1 MTALTG
7 TGALVRLGL
16 RRDRVILPVWI
27 LGLAVMVN
35 STASALVGL
44 YSQASQREELAATMA
59 ANKALIALLGPLTHP
74 DSLGATLAWRGQ
86 TFYASAVGLMALFT
100 VVRHTRR
107 EEESGRLELI
117 GSAVVGRFAALAAAL
132 MLGVGASVAVGL
144 LSAALLAAQHFPAA
158 GSLALGAALAVPGV
172 VFAGLAAVTA
182 QVTQTAR
189 SASALAGGGLAIAF
203 GLRSAA
209 DVDPGALGWLGW
221 LSPVGWTQRVDAY
234 IGDRYDVVLLAV
246 AATAVLVVGAV
257 ALARR
262 RDYDAGLLPDRLGP
276 GGSASLT
283 SPLALAWREQRGL
296 LLGWVVAFG
305 AYGLLVGSM
314 AESVGTLTSSSPQFA
329 KALVQLGGSSGLID
343 AFLSALMAV
352 IGIVASAYAV
362 QATLRMRSEE
372 VAGRTELVLATNV
385 GRRRWLLGH
394 AGIAVGGTAVLMV
407 VAGLGVGIADG
418 LGSGHLGS
426 ALGRALEAAAVQIPA
441 AIVLGGVAVAL
452 FGLVP
457 RLAALAWVGV
467 VFAFVIGELGSL
479 FNFPRWLV
487 DVSPFTHVPAV
498 LSQPYSSGPL
508 VVLVGIAAVLIA
520 VGAGAFRRRD
530 LVP

>member
-44 YSQASQREELAATMA
+44 YSRASQREELAATMA
-59 ANKALIALLGPLTHP
+59 ANKALVALLGPLTHP

-144 LSAALLAAQHFPAA
+144 FSAALLAAQDFPVA
-158 GSLALGAALAVPGV
+158 GSLALGAALAVPGI
-172 VFAGLAAVTA
+172 VFAVFAGLAGLAGLAAVTA

-209 DVDPGALGWLGW
+209 DVDPGAL
-221 LSPVGWTQRVDAY
+221 
-234 IGDRYDVVLLAV
+234 
-246 AATAVLVVGAV
+246 
-257 ALARR
+257 
-262 RDYDAGLLPDRLGP
+262 
-276 GGSASLT
+276 
-283 SPLALAWREQRGL
+283 
-296 LLGWVVAFG
+296 
-305 AYGLLVGSM
+305 
-314 AESVGTLTSSSPQFA
+314 
-329 KALVQLGGSSGLID
+329 
-343 AFLSALMAV
+343 
-352 IGIVASAYAV
+352 
-362 QATLRMRSEE
+362 
-372 VAGRTELVLATNV
+372 
-385 GRRRWLLGH
+385 
-394 AGIAVGGTAVLMV
+394 
-407 VAGLGVGIADG
+407 
-418 LGSGHLGS
+418 
-426 ALGRALEAAAVQIPA
+426 
-441 AIVLGGVAVAL
+441 
-452 FGLVP
+452 
-457 RLAALAWVGV
+457 AWVGV

-487 DVSPFTHVPAV
+487 DVSPFTHVSAV

-508 VVLVGIAAVLIA
+508 VVLVGIAAALVA
-520 VGAGAFRRRD
+520 VGAGAFCRRD